1 MDRAKY
7 IGVRIGL
14 TLLVAWEEGKPI
26 PVPGQLA
33 GGKVIVVHHPI
44 LTKSGSGRF
53 SGPIQ

>member
-14 TLLVAWEEGKPI
+14 MLLVAWEEGKPI

-33 GGKVIVVHHPI
+33 GGKVIGVHHRI
-44 LTKSGSGRF
+44 LTKSGSGQKT
-53 SGPIQ
+53 GPIQ